1 MLILSNTERAAN
13 LIQSFK
19 QVAVDQTSEARR
31 QFDIAHYIG
40 EIITSLRPRLRHR
53 KVEIDIDCLP
63 ELQMDSYPG
72 ALSQVLTNLVM
83 NALLHAYDDDAEGR
97 IRICVDTLAGQKIRL
112 SVTDDGKG
120 IPPENLKRIFE
131 PFFTTRR
138 GDGGSGLGLHI
149 VFNIVF
155 KRLGGTIR
163 VDSTVGEGTSFIL
176 VLPCTAPET
185 AN

>member
-1 MLILSNTERAAN
+1 MILSNTERAAN

-19 QVAVDQTSEARR
+19 QIAVDQTSEARR
-31 QFDIAHYIG
+31 QFDIAHDIG
-40 EIITSLRPRLRHR
+40 EIITSLRPKLRHS
-53 KVEIDIDCLP
+53 KVVIDVDCPP

-72 ALSQVLTNLVM
+72 ALSQVLTNLLM
-83 NALLHAYDDDAEGR
+83 NALLHGYDDGTEGSTQIRVNALAE
-97 IRICVDTLAGQKIRL
+97 QKIRL

-138 GDGGSGLGLHI
+138 GNGGSGPGRH
-149 VFNIVF
+149 IVF
-155 KRLGGTIR
+155 KRLGGTVR
-163 VDSTVGEGTSFIL
+163 VDSSIGEGTSFIL
-176 VLPCTAPET
+176 VLPCTAPGT